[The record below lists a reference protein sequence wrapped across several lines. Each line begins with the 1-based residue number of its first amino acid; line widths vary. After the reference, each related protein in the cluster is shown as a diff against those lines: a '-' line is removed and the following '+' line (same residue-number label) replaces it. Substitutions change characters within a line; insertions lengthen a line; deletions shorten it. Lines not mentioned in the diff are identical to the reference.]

1 MTLLNHHQAV
11 GIIALSNGLSENQR
25 QTIEQLEVVLTNLGL
40 EVKYPTSL
48 FRTNS
53 VYHATDQE
61 RAQMLMDFYQDNHI
75 QAIFD
80 VSGGDLAN
88 GVLPYLDY
96 DLIHSHSKLF
106 FGYSDLSVVL
116 NAIYAKNGQ
125 RHSTGESESRVQ
137 QVSDHTAHNAA
148 ALKDGTRAV
157 EVAHVKG
164 FGQGGVG
171 GANTHVDDRRDHDHD
186 EHRQNQLDG
195 HQPLLAVAPPENGQI
210 DKDQG
215 NQVGRPAK
223 ASEEALT
230 EVVAH
235 VAHEVILGLRGSADG
250 VQKKQHREDQGKPSE
265 YVGQELLGEG
275 ASLPHL
281 GGLLAVVRLFGGGLL
296 GGSGGLHHR
305 VFRRG
310 RTLFYGFFRGGLRR
324 LLGGGFGSGGSGDGG
339 ACPTALLARSG
350 LFGGGRG
357 LGVLGFG
364 HV

>member
-116 NAIYAKNGQ
+116 NAIYAKTNQPTYLYQIRNLVGEKGLIQQQRFQETFLKGGNSLLELNPVWIQGNHMSGEVIGGNIRCFLKLAGTSYMPDFNEKILLLESYSGDVAKMATYLNQYKQLGVFDRINGIILGYFTEMQ
-125 RHSTGESESRVQ
+125 EKKYQPDIVSLVRQIVNNDKLPIVKTEYIGHGADSRCAIIGELLTLSRESE
-137 QVSDHTAHNAA
+137 
-148 ALKDGTRAV
+148 
-157 EVAHVKG
+157 E
-164 FGQGGVG
+164 
-171 GANTHVDDRRDHDHD
+171 
-186 EHRQNQLDG
+186 
-195 HQPLLAVAPPENGQI
+195 
-210 DKDQG
+210 
-215 NQVGRPAK
+215 
-223 ASEEALT
+223 
-230 EVVAH
+230 
-235 VAHEVILGLRGSADG
+235 
-250 VQKKQHREDQGKPSE
+250 
-265 YVGQELLGEG
+265 
-275 ASLPHL
+275 
-281 GGLLAVVRLFGGGLL
+281 
-296 GGSGGLHHR
+296 
-305 VFRRG
+305 
-310 RTLFYGFFRGGLRR
+310 
-324 LLGGGFGSGGSGDGG
+324 
-339 ACPTALLARSG
+339 
-350 LFGGGRG
+350 
-357 LGVLGFG
+357 
-364 HV
+364 

>member
-116 NAIYAKNGQ
+116 NAIYAKTNQATYLYQIRNLVGEKGVLQQQQFEETFLQGGNSLLELNLVWIQGNHMSGEVIGGNIRCFLKLAGTSYMPDFNEKILLLESYSGDVAKMATYLNQYKQLGVFDRINGIILGYFTEMQ
-125 RHSTGESESRVQ
+125 EKKYQPDIVSLVRQIVNNDKLPIVKTEYIGHGADSRCAIIGELLTLSRESE
-137 QVSDHTAHNAA
+137 
-148 ALKDGTRAV
+148 
-157 EVAHVKG
+157 E
-164 FGQGGVG
+164 
-171 GANTHVDDRRDHDHD
+171 
-186 EHRQNQLDG
+186 
-195 HQPLLAVAPPENGQI
+195 
-210 DKDQG
+210 
-215 NQVGRPAK
+215 
-223 ASEEALT
+223 
-230 EVVAH
+230 
-235 VAHEVILGLRGSADG
+235 
-250 VQKKQHREDQGKPSE
+250 
-265 YVGQELLGEG
+265 
-275 ASLPHL
+275 
-281 GGLLAVVRLFGGGLL
+281 
-296 GGSGGLHHR
+296 
-305 VFRRG
+305 
-310 RTLFYGFFRGGLRR
+310 
-324 LLGGGFGSGGSGDGG
+324 
-339 ACPTALLARSG
+339 
-350 LFGGGRG
+350 
-357 LGVLGFG
+357 
-364 HV
+364 

>member
-116 NAIYAKNGQ
+116 NAIYAKTNQPTYLYQIRNLVGEKGLIQQQ
-125 RHSTGESESRVQ
+125 RFQETF
-137 QVSDHTAHNAA
+137 
-148 ALKDGTRAV
+148 LK
-157 EVAHVKG
+157 
-164 FGQGGVG
+164 GG
-171 GANTHVDDRRDHDHD
+171 NS
-186 EHRQNQLDG
+186 
-195 HQPLLAVAPPENGQI
+195 LLELNPVWI
-210 DKDQG
+210 QG
-215 NQVGRPAK
+215 NHMSG
-223 ASEEALT
+223 
-230 EVVAH
+230 
-235 VAHEVILGLRGSADG
+235 EVIGGNIRCFLKLAGTSYMPDFNEKILLLESYSGDVAKMATYLNQYKQLGVFDRINGIILGYFTEMQEKKYQPDIVSLVRQIVDNDKLPIVKTEYIGHGADS
-250 VQKKQHREDQGKPSE
+250 RCAII
-265 YVGQELLGEG
+265 GEVLTL
-275 ASLPHL
+275 SNE
-281 GGLLAVVRLFGGGLL
+281 
-296 GGSGGLHHR
+296 SGGNQ
-305 VFRRG
+305 
-310 RTLFYGFFRGGLRR
+310 
-324 LLGGGFGSGGSGDGG
+324 
-339 ACPTALLARSG
+339 
-350 LFGGGRG
+350 
-357 LGVLGFG
+357 
-364 HV
+364 

>member
-116 NAIYAKNGQ
+116 NAIYAKTNQPTYLYQIRNLVGEKGLIQQQRFQETFLKGGNSLLELNPVWIQGNHMSGEVIGGNIRCFLKLAGTSYMPDFNEKILLLESYSGDVAKMATYLNQYKQLGVFDRINGIILGYFTEMQ
-125 RHSTGESESRVQ
+125 EKKYQPDIVSLVRQIVDNDKLPIVKTEYIGHGADSRCAIIGEVLTLSNESE
-137 QVSDHTAHNAA
+137 A
-148 ALKDGTRAV
+148 
-157 EVAHVKG
+157 
-164 FGQGGVG
+164 
-171 GANTHVDDRRDHDHD
+171 
-186 EHRQNQLDG
+186 
-195 HQPLLAVAPPENGQI
+195 
-210 DKDQG
+210 
-215 NQVGRPAK
+215 
-223 ASEEALT
+223 
-230 EVVAH
+230 
-235 VAHEVILGLRGSADG
+235 
-250 VQKKQHREDQGKPSE
+250 
-265 YVGQELLGEG
+265 
-275 ASLPHL
+275 
-281 GGLLAVVRLFGGGLL
+281 
-296 GGSGGLHHR
+296 
-305 VFRRG
+305 
-310 RTLFYGFFRGGLRR
+310 
-324 LLGGGFGSGGSGDGG
+324 
-339 ACPTALLARSG
+339 
-350 LFGGGRG
+350 
-357 LGVLGFG
+357 
-364 HV
+364 

>member
-116 NAIYAKNGQ
+116 NAIYAKTNQPTYLYQIRNLVGEKGLIQQQRFQETFLKGGNSLLELNPVWIQGNHMSGEVIGGNIRCFLKLAGTSYMPDFNEKILLLESYSGDVAKMATYLNQYKQLGVFDRINGIILGYFTEMQ
-125 RHSTGESESRVQ
+125 EKKYQPDIVSLVRQIVDNDKLPIVKTEYIGHGADSRCAIIGELLTLSRESE
-137 QVSDHTAHNAA
+137 
-148 ALKDGTRAV
+148 
-157 EVAHVKG
+157 E
-164 FGQGGVG
+164 
-171 GANTHVDDRRDHDHD
+171 
-186 EHRQNQLDG
+186 
-195 HQPLLAVAPPENGQI
+195 
-210 DKDQG
+210 
-215 NQVGRPAK
+215 
-223 ASEEALT
+223 
-230 EVVAH
+230 
-235 VAHEVILGLRGSADG
+235 
-250 VQKKQHREDQGKPSE
+250 
-265 YVGQELLGEG
+265 
-275 ASLPHL
+275 
-281 GGLLAVVRLFGGGLL
+281 
-296 GGSGGLHHR
+296 
-305 VFRRG
+305 
-310 RTLFYGFFRGGLRR
+310 
-324 LLGGGFGSGGSGDGG
+324 
-339 ACPTALLARSG
+339 
-350 LFGGGRG
+350 
-357 LGVLGFG
+357 
-364 HV
+364 

>member
-116 NAIYAKNGQ
+116 NAIYAKTNQPTYLYQIRNLVGEKGLIQQQRFQETFLKGGNSILELNPVWIQGNHMSGEVIGGNIRCFLKLAGTSYMPDFNEKILLLESYSGDVAKMATYLNQYKQLGVFDRINGIILGYFTEMQ
-125 RHSTGESESRVQ
+125 EKKYQPDIVSLVRQIVNNDKLPIVKTEYIGHGADSRCAIIGELLTLSRESE
-137 QVSDHTAHNAA
+137 
-148 ALKDGTRAV
+148 
-157 EVAHVKG
+157 E
-164 FGQGGVG
+164 
-171 GANTHVDDRRDHDHD
+171 
-186 EHRQNQLDG
+186 
-195 HQPLLAVAPPENGQI
+195 
-210 DKDQG
+210 
-215 NQVGRPAK
+215 
-223 ASEEALT
+223 
-230 EVVAH
+230 
-235 VAHEVILGLRGSADG
+235 
-250 VQKKQHREDQGKPSE
+250 
-265 YVGQELLGEG
+265 
-275 ASLPHL
+275 
-281 GGLLAVVRLFGGGLL
+281 
-296 GGSGGLHHR
+296 
-305 VFRRG
+305 
-310 RTLFYGFFRGGLRR
+310 
-324 LLGGGFGSGGSGDGG
+324 
-339 ACPTALLARSG
+339 
-350 LFGGGRG
+350 
-357 LGVLGFG
+357 
-364 HV
+364 

>member
-116 NAIYAKNGQ
+116 NAIYAKTNQPTYLYQIRNLVGEKGLIQQQ
-125 RHSTGESESRVQ
+125 RFQETF
-137 QVSDHTAHNAA
+137 
-148 ALKDGTRAV
+148 LK
-157 EVAHVKG
+157 
-164 FGQGGVG
+164 GGNSILELNPVW
-171 GANTHVDDRRDHDHD
+171 
-186 EHRQNQLDG
+186 
-195 HQPLLAVAPPENGQI
+195 I
-210 DKDQG
+210 QG
-215 NQVGRPAK
+215 NHMSG
-223 ASEEALT
+223 
-230 EVVAH
+230 
-235 VAHEVILGLRGSADG
+235 EVIGGNIRCFLKLAGTSYMPDFNEKILLLESYSGDVAKMATYLNQYKQLGVFDRINGIILGYFTEMQEKKYQPDIVSLVRQIVNNDKLPIVKTEYIGHGADS
-250 VQKKQHREDQGKPSE
+250 RCAII
-265 YVGQELLGEG
+265 GEVLTL
-275 ASLPHL
+275 SNE
-281 GGLLAVVRLFGGGLL
+281 
-296 GGSGGLHHR
+296 SGGNQ
-305 VFRRG
+305 
-310 RTLFYGFFRGGLRR
+310 
-324 LLGGGFGSGGSGDGG
+324 
-339 ACPTALLARSG
+339 
-350 LFGGGRG
+350 
-357 LGVLGFG
+357 
-364 HV
+364 

>member
-116 NAIYAKNGQ
+116 NAIYAKTNQPTYLYQIRNLVGEKGLIQQQRFQETFLKGGNSILELNPVWIQGNHMSGEVIGGNIRCFLKLAGTSYMPDFNEKILLLESYSGDVAKMATYLNQYKQLGVFDRINGIILGYFTEMQ
-125 RHSTGESESRVQ
+125 EKKYQPDIVSLVRQIVDNDKLPIVKTEYIGHGADSRCAIIGEVLTLSRESE
-137 QVSDHTAHNAA
+137 
-148 ALKDGTRAV
+148 
-157 EVAHVKG
+157 E
-164 FGQGGVG
+164 
-171 GANTHVDDRRDHDHD
+171 
-186 EHRQNQLDG
+186 
-195 HQPLLAVAPPENGQI
+195 
-210 DKDQG
+210 
-215 NQVGRPAK
+215 
-223 ASEEALT
+223 
-230 EVVAH
+230 
-235 VAHEVILGLRGSADG
+235 
-250 VQKKQHREDQGKPSE
+250 
-265 YVGQELLGEG
+265 
-275 ASLPHL
+275 
-281 GGLLAVVRLFGGGLL
+281 
-296 GGSGGLHHR
+296 
-305 VFRRG
+305 
-310 RTLFYGFFRGGLRR
+310 
-324 LLGGGFGSGGSGDGG
+324 
-339 ACPTALLARSG
+339 
-350 LFGGGRG
+350 
-357 LGVLGFG
+357 
-364 HV
+364 

>member
-116 NAIYAKNGQ
+116 NAIYAKTNQPTYLYQIRNLVGEKGLIQQQRFQETFLKGGNSLLELNPVWIQGNHMSGEVIGGNIRCFLKLAGTSYMPDFNEKILLLESYSGDVAKMATYLNQYKQLGVFDRINGIILGYFTEMQ
-125 RHSTGESESRVQ
+125 EKKYQPDIVSLVRQIVDNDKLPIVKTEYIGHGADSRCAIIGEVLTLSRESE
-137 QVSDHTAHNAA
+137 
-148 ALKDGTRAV
+148 
-157 EVAHVKG
+157 E
-164 FGQGGVG
+164 
-171 GANTHVDDRRDHDHD
+171 
-186 EHRQNQLDG
+186 
-195 HQPLLAVAPPENGQI
+195 
-210 DKDQG
+210 
-215 NQVGRPAK
+215 
-223 ASEEALT
+223 
-230 EVVAH
+230 
-235 VAHEVILGLRGSADG
+235 
-250 VQKKQHREDQGKPSE
+250 
-265 YVGQELLGEG
+265 
-275 ASLPHL
+275 
-281 GGLLAVVRLFGGGLL
+281 
-296 GGSGGLHHR
+296 
-305 VFRRG
+305 
-310 RTLFYGFFRGGLRR
+310 
-324 LLGGGFGSGGSGDGG
+324 
-339 ACPTALLARSG
+339 
-350 LFGGGRG
+350 
-357 LGVLGFG
+357 
-364 HV
+364 

>member
-116 NAIYAKNGQ
+116 NAIYAKTNQPTYLYQIRNLVGEKGLIQQQRFQETFLKGGNSLLELNPVWIQGNHMSGEVIGGNIRCFLKLAGTSYMPDFNEKILLLESYSGDVAKMATYLNQYKQLGVFDRINGIILGYFTEMQ
-125 RHSTGESESRVQ
+125 EKKYQPDIVSLVRQIVDNDKLPIVKTEYIGHGSDSRCAIIGEVLTLSNESE
-137 QVSDHTAHNAA
+137 A
-148 ALKDGTRAV
+148 
-157 EVAHVKG
+157 
-164 FGQGGVG
+164 
-171 GANTHVDDRRDHDHD
+171 
-186 EHRQNQLDG
+186 
-195 HQPLLAVAPPENGQI
+195 
-210 DKDQG
+210 
-215 NQVGRPAK
+215 
-223 ASEEALT
+223 
-230 EVVAH
+230 
-235 VAHEVILGLRGSADG
+235 
-250 VQKKQHREDQGKPSE
+250 
-265 YVGQELLGEG
+265 
-275 ASLPHL
+275 
-281 GGLLAVVRLFGGGLL
+281 
-296 GGSGGLHHR
+296 
-305 VFRRG
+305 
-310 RTLFYGFFRGGLRR
+310 
-324 LLGGGFGSGGSGDGG
+324 
-339 ACPTALLARSG
+339 
-350 LFGGGRG
+350 
-357 LGVLGFG
+357 
-364 HV
+364 

>member
-116 NAIYAKNGQ
+116 NAIYAKTDQPTYLYQIRNLVGEKGLIQQQRFKETFLQGGNSLLELNPVWIQGSHMSGEVIGGNIRCFLKLAGTSYMPIFDNKILLLESYSGDVAKMATYLNQYKQLGVFDRINGIILGYFTEMQ
-125 RHSTGESESRVQ
+125 EKKYQPDIVSLVRQIVNTDKLPIVKTEYIGHGADSRCAIIGEVLTLSRESE
-137 QVSDHTAHNAA
+137 
-148 ALKDGTRAV
+148 G
-157 EVAHVKG
+157 
-164 FGQGGVG
+164 
-171 GANTHVDDRRDHDHD
+171 
-186 EHRQNQLDG
+186 
-195 HQPLLAVAPPENGQI
+195 
-210 DKDQG
+210 
-215 NQVGRPAK
+215 
-223 ASEEALT
+223 
-230 EVVAH
+230 
-235 VAHEVILGLRGSADG
+235 
-250 VQKKQHREDQGKPSE
+250 
-265 YVGQELLGEG
+265 
-275 ASLPHL
+275 
-281 GGLLAVVRLFGGGLL
+281 
-296 GGSGGLHHR
+296 
-305 VFRRG
+305 
-310 RTLFYGFFRGGLRR
+310 
-324 LLGGGFGSGGSGDGG
+324 
-339 ACPTALLARSG
+339 
-350 LFGGGRG
+350 
-357 LGVLGFG
+357 
-364 HV
+364 